1 MKKIYSSLALYSS
14 IAFSALFFTACGGGA
29 QVVPNTPAELRQYIS
44 GKKDALRAL
53 EVEIKQLEET
63 LGKIDTTQKI
73 AKKVLVTTQPV
84 TIRTFEHYVEVQ
96 GNVATAENPA
106 VASSE
111 TGGRIVEML
120 AKEGQNIRKG
130 DLVARVNLES
140 IQKSIDELSKSM
152 ELAQDIYERQEKLW
166 KQNIGSE
173 IQYIQAKNQVESL
186 QKTKERLEFELKK
199 ANVYAPASGIVEK
212 VMLNVGEVC
221 GPGTPIIQIVNSTNL
236 KVLANASEN
245 YLAAI
250 KKGDNIRVVFPAL
263 GTEQNARVSNIGRII
278 NPANRTFEVEAM
290 ISTEGGLVK
299 PNLLA
304 TVFIKDYSREKMPV
318 IASELILQ
326 DVNGNNYL
334 MLNQDGKAAKRIVTM
349 GKSYMNETEILSG
362 LDGTEQILVKGAR
375 QVIEGDLLE
384 VIGEEGKP
392 TATVQDSTA
401 TQKK

>member
-1 MKKIYSSLALYSS
+1 MKKIYSSFALYSS
-14 IAFSALFFTACGGGA
+14 LAFSAFFFTACGGGET
-29 QVVPNTPAELRQYIS
+29 VPNTPAELRQYI
-44 GKKDALRAL
+44 GAKKDALRAL

-73 AKKVLVTTQPV
+73 QKKVLVTTQAV
-84 TIRTFEHYVEVQ
+84 TVRTFEHYVEVQ

-106 VASSE
+106 MASSE
-111 TGGRIVEML
+111 TGGRITEML
-120 AKEGQNIRKG
+120 AKESQYIKKG

-140 IQKSIDELSKSM
+140 IQKSIDELSTSM
-152 ELAQDIYERQEKLW
+152 ALAKDIYERQEKLW

-173 IQYIQAKNQVESL
+173 IQYVQAKSQVESL
-186 QKTKERLEFELKK
+186 QKTKERLEYELKK

-221 GPGTPIIQIVNSTNL
+221 GPGTPIVQIVNSTNL

-290 ISTEGGLVK
+290 ISTEGGLIK

-334 MLNQDGKAAKRIVTM
+334 MLNQDGKAAKRIVVM

-384 VIGEEGKP
+384 VISDQGKP
-392 TATVQDSTA
+392 TAVTQDSSS